1 LAWALPFSCDHLP
14 EMMSLFIAGSPWLQ
28 RRSYRGSS
36 FAQRLLNAGQ
46 PAMK

>member
-1 LAWALPFSCDHLP
+1 
-14 EMMSLFIAGSPWLQ
+14 MMSLFIAGSPWLQ